1 MQNNKNNQKLVALV
15 ALPEK
20 DRAFLLQ
27 QRGSTC
33 GMSRLLTDKN
43 R

>member
-1 MQNNKNNQKLVALV
+1 MQKNKSKNKEVALV
-15 ALPEK
+15 ALPEQ

-27 QRGSTC
+27 QHGSTC

-43 R
+43 

>member
-1 MQNNKNNQKLVALV
+1 MQNDKNHQKLVALIT
-15 ALPEK
+15 LPEK

-33 GMSRLLTDKN
+33 EMSRLLTDKN